1 MHRVKAVNL
10 PVGSQMP
17 ALFGVRADFQDAWS
31 APLEVW
37 HPTMPELFFALFGH
51 HPVGAKWLLILRN
64 RIAAACGLA
73 TPDDADILR
82 PEQRAIYAV
91 GETIGPWPIFAL
103 AADELI
109 AGRDNAHLDF
119 RVSILR
125 ERTEAGGRVTV
136 TTRCHTHGWPGRV
149 YLWVIAPFHKAGVR
163 GLLARAARAG
173 RI

>member
-1 MHRVKAVNL
+1 MDSVKAAHL
-10 PVGSQMP
+10 PDASQMGT
-17 ALFGVRADFQDAWS
+17 LFGVSAGFQDAWT

-51 HPVGAKWLLILRN
+51 HPGGVKLLLILRN
-64 RIAAACGLA
+64 RIAAACGLS

-82 PEQRAIYAV
+82 PEQRAAYSV

-103 AADELI
+103 AEDELI

-125 ERTEAGGRVTV
+125 ERTAAGGRVTV
-136 TTRCHTHGWPGRV
+136 TTLCRPHGWPGKA
-149 YLWVIAPFHKAGVR
+149 YLWVIAPFHEAGVR
-163 GLLARAARAG
+163 SLLARAGRAG